1 MFLFIEKWR
10 AKMYNIPVKT
20 FKGLK
25 NMERCRLCPREC
37 GVDRSGKSRGFCKSP
52 DAFFVS
58 KIMLHKWEEPC
69 ISGERGV
76 GTIFFGG
83 CNLGCIYCQNR
94 AISRGERGEIMTDE
108 QLEAEIFA
116 LCDKGASCIEFVTP
130 THYTKRLASLLCRI
144 KDKIPVPVVYNS
156 GGYDSTE
163 ALKGLDGLIDI
174 YMPDFKYFSSEIAK
188 KYSGAPDY
196 ADVSLSSLKEM
207 LRQVGS
213 PKYFDGDSAKL
224 RSGVILR
231 HLILPSHRQDS
242 IDVLELVAKEVGA
255 ENVILSLMGQYTPDF
270 YVEFEKE
277 NGAREDCKNL
287 RRRITS
293 FEYNSVLDAANR
305 LGFSGYMQD
314 ISSSSAKYTPD
325 F

>member
-1 MFLFIEKWR
+1 MEKC
-10 AKMYNIPVKT
+10 T
-20 FKGLK
+20 
-25 NMERCRLCPREC
+25 LCPRKC
-37 GVDRSGKSRGFCKSP
+37 GIDRSSDSRGFCNSP

-58 KIMLHKWEEPC
+58 KIMLHRWEEPC
-69 ISGERGV
+69 ISGGAGA

-94 AISRGERGEIMTDE
+94 AISRGKKGEIMSEE
-108 QLEAEIFA
+108 QLEAEILA
-116 LCDKGASCIEFVTP
+116 LCKTGASCIEFVTP
-130 THYTKRLASLLCRI
+130 THFAQRLAELLGRI
-144 KDKIPVPVVYNS
+144 KSKISVPIVYNS
-156 GGYDSTE
+156 GGYDSVE
-163 ALKGLDGLIDI
+163 SLKLLDGLIDI
-174 YMPDFKYFSSEIAK
+174 YMPDFKYFSPEIAK
-188 KYSGAPDY
+188 KYSNASNY
-196 ADVSLSSLKEM
+196 AEVALSALKEM
-207 LRQVGS
+207 FRQVGS
-213 PKYFDGDSAKL
+213 PKYLDDTKSRLG
-224 RSGVILR
+224 RGVILR

-242 IDVLELVAKEVGA
+242 IAVLELVAKEIGA
-255 ENVILSLMGQYTPDF
+255 EKVILSLMGQYTPDF
-270 YVEFEKE
+270 YIDFEKE

>member
-1 MFLFIEKWR
+1 
-10 AKMYNIPVKT
+10 MYNIPVKT
-20 FKGLK
+20 IQGWIDMGK
-25 NMERCRLCPREC
+25 CSLCPREC
-37 GVDRSGKSRGFCKSP
+37 GIDRSGDRRGFCKSP

-69 ISGERGV
+69 ISGENGA
-76 GTIFFGG
+76 GTVFFGG
-83 CNLGCIYCQNR
+83 CNLGCVYCQNR

-130 THYTKRLASLLCRI
+130 THYTRRLAALLSRI
-144 KDKIPVPVVYNS
+144 KNKIPVPIVYNS
-156 GGYDSTE
+156 GGYDSVE
-163 ALKGLDGLIDI
+163 SLKKLDGLIDI

-188 KYSGAPDY
+188 KYSSAPDY
-196 ADVSLSSLKEM
+196 AEIALPALKEM

-213 PKYFDGDSAKL
+213 PKYSDRDTARLK
-224 RSGVILR
+224 SGVILR
-231 HLILPSHRQDS
+231 HLILPSHRRDS
-242 IDVLELVAKEVGA
+242 IDVLELLAREIGAKNLV
-255 ENVILSLMGQYTPDF
+255 LSLMGQYTPDF
-270 YVEFEKE
+270 YIEFEKE
-277 NGAREDCKNL
+277 NGEREDCKNL

-293 FEYNSVLDAANR
+293 FEYNSVLEVANR
-305 LGFSGYMQD
+305 LGFTGYMQD